1 MMLLTT
7 ILQIKISWIRAE
19 LDVIVEVEINTE
31 VSKSSM
37 NQVILDQFQ
46 FLCLDDV
53 DRLLGLGS
61 ILSPVVFN
69 IYMKLLGEINW
80 RSGTGCYLYTDDTQ
94 IYFSLPSSASSRDSV
109 PSLNDCLTL
118 LIGWTSWSQTNIE
131 VGSRQNQGYKMN
143 DIILNN
149 LDKLLLQ
156 LVYTAKVVEKKSEIC
171 QLQEDINK
179 NDEMVSN
186 LSKQNNSSKENCK
199 AWKPTYIILNEHEKY
214 LQKELEKHQ
223 ESTEKDRKMYQEYMK
238 QYQETFNQHQAKYSE
253 NVIAQEYYE
262 EKKNCEEIQNRVLK
276 LSELLKQKEA
286 EIKDLQESASL
297 RQNTKETLMHAVVLR
312 QQSLELDKT
321 AEELEKNLKYFKQ
334 KLEKITEDQ
343 DNPEVQNHHEAIEEE
358 MATSIETE
366 KTFDESSLSKS
377 HHLINKKPET
387 YKLLHLPNLS
397 QKLVQSVST
406 LKPLFDHT
414 EKCAGNHPPGRDAA
428 DGWTEAEGEGERAD
442 PAEHSTVASMY
453 FSQVENENQNCNDTT
468 GTNNT
473 KTSKVSSK
481 TSLQK
486 QTKPFRLL
494 DHQKQTSSN
503 QWFEIESTEIAEKE
517 DDYTGRKEE
526 EEKSK
531 ESTFPSKDGQAESY
545 IKSTGHHFLRT
556 PESNIL
562 PKTPDSSGMKTAY
575 DLLHS
580 ESEGSTSKSPA
591 FSFLTG
597 FTSKSPGFNFFD
609 SSAFGAEM
617 SLDQETKWSEHC

>member
-1 MMLLTT
+1 
-7 ILQIKISWIRAE
+7 
-19 LDVIVEVEINTE
+19 
-31 VSKSSM
+31 
-37 NQVILDQFQ
+37 
-46 FLCLDDV
+46 
-53 DRLLGLGS
+53 
-61 ILSPVVFN
+61 
-69 IYMKLLGEINW
+69 
-80 RSGTGCYLYTDDTQ
+80 
-94 IYFSLPSSASSRDSV
+94 
-109 PSLNDCLTL
+109 
-118 LIGWTSWSQTNIE
+118 
-131 VGSRQNQGYKMN
+131 MN

-156 LVYTAKVVEKKSEIC
+156 LVFQLQQASYAKEHERQQIQIYTAKVVEKKSEIC

-286 EIKDLQESASL
+286 EIKDLQEPGLFQSLSSWGSQIASL

-414 EKCAGNHPPGRDAA
+414 EKCAG
-428 DGWTEAEGEGERAD
+428 EGERAD

-486 QTKPFRLL
+486 QTKPF
-494 DHQKQTSSN
+494 
-503 QWFEIESTEIAEKE
+503 
-517 DDYTGRKEE
+517 
-526 EEKSK
+526 
-531 ESTFPSKDGQAESY
+531 
-545 IKSTGHHFLRT
+545 RT

-609 SSAFGAEM
+609 SSAFGAEISPNRPSGDSCSAGNLHPISPYKDIGDLFGKM
-617 SLDQETKWSEHC
+617 DNEDSFAFSFPSNSSAKVSQDDFRFPFAFGSAQSASPKGFQASSENRKSFSLF